1 MSKIDV
7 IGEDIHPVYE
17 FLTNKNKNGVMDS
30 KVTWNFQKFLI
41 NEEGV
46 VEKMIDPRTLP
57 DDPEV
62 IEWITK

>member
-62 IEWITK
+62 IKWITK